1 MLQNSRCLVVILMGV
16 SGAGKTTVGKLLAK
30 DLGWKFY
37 DSDYFHPQTN
47 IDKMQ
52 RGVALTDEDRSL
64 WLARLRTLISE
75 RLQTNQP
82 AVIACSA
89 LKYAYR
95 RQLTVDADAVRFM
108 YLRGTY
114 EQVCQRLK
122 KREDHFMPVELL
134 KSQFAILEEPKDGL
148 ALDISQEPGALVVQI
163 KKDLIV
169 DR

>member
-1 MLQNSRCLVVILMGV
+1 MLRNPRCLVVILMGV
-16 SGAGKTTVGKLLAK
+16 SGAGKTTVGKLLAQ
-30 DLGWKFY
+30 DLGWPFY
-37 DSDYFHPQTN
+37 DSDDFHPQTN

-52 RGVALTDEDRSL
+52 RGVALIDEDRSP

-75 RLQTNQP
+75 RLQSNLP
-82 AVIACSA
+82 AVVACSA

-95 RQLTVDADAVRFM
+95 RQLTVDTDAVRVV

-148 ALDISQEPGALVVQI
+148 VLDISQEPGALVVQI
-163 KKDLIV
+163 KKDLIR